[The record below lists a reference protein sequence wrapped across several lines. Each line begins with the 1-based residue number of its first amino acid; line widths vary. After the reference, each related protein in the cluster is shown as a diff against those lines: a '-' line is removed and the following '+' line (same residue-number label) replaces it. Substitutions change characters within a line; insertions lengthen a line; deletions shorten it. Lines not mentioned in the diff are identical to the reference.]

1 MKKIISNLLALCL
14 VLGFGS
20 TAGMEGGESLI
31 AESARAASGEAAPAE
46 AVGELEG
53 DFIENGVLNLA
64 AYNVS
69 GIPLIGNFQGSAYTT
84 TKERAKLIGQ
94 LLNTLDVD
102 FIGVEEDF
110 NGHKYL
116 AEQMTDYPYRSETS
130 GGVVIGQGLNIF
142 SDHKLYNI
150 NRVNWDVE
158 YGKLSGSSDA
168 LSNKGFIHSVM
179 ELKEGVYIN
188 VIVVHMD
195 AGYDLLSRYAR
206 ADNMRQ
212 LAKYINNNCDDGRA
226 LIVLGDFN
234 FKFKRRLSDD
244 MYNNLLLPTGLKD
257 IWAELYNNGI
267 YDVDD
272 ENFNLDDSRDTLDR
286 VLYRSGKYVTL
297 QPVERLSPSLV
308 GENGERYTDHLPM
321 VGKFNYYVSEY
332 ETDPGEL
339 NDTEDTDTAFVAAVK
354 ELFMTFVRIIQ
365 VLTGIFELPYLAAQ
379 GVAELVNDKMP

>member
-1 MKKIISNLLALCL
+1 MKKFISKLLAFCL

-20 TAGMEGGESLI
+20 TAGMDGESLV
-31 AESARAASGEAAPAE
+31 AESARAAGNTGPEE
-46 AVGELEG
+46 AVAPLEG
-53 DFIENGVLNLA
+53 DFVESGALDMA

-69 GIPLIGNFQGSAYTT
+69 GIPVVGNFQGTVYTNT
-84 TKERAKLIGQ
+84 NERARLIGG

-116 AEQMTDYPYRSETS
+116 AEQMTGYPYRSATS
-130 GGVVIGQGLNIF
+130 GGLAMGQGLNIF
-142 SDHKLYNI
+142 SPHRLCNI
-150 NRVNWDVE
+150 NRVNWDIE
-158 YGKLSGSSDA
+158 YGSISGSMDSLA
-168 LSNKGFIHSVM
+168 NKGFIHSVM

-195 AGYDLLSRYAR
+195 AGYDLISRYAR

-212 LAKYINNNCDDGRA
+212 LAKYINDNCDDGRA
-226 LIVLGDFN
+226 LVVLGDFN

-257 IWAELYNNGI
+257 LWAELYNGGL
-267 YDVDD
+267 YDIDD
-272 ENFNLDDSRDTLDR
+272 ENFNLDDDRDTLDR
-286 VLYRSGKYVTL
+286 VLYRSGTYVTL
-297 QPVERLSPSLV
+297 QPVSRISPDLA

-321 VGKFNYYVSEY
+321 VGKFNYYVNEY
-332 ETDPGEL
+332 ENDPGAL
-339 NDTEDTDTAFVAAVK
+339 DDTEETDTEFVAAVK

-365 VLTGIFELPYLAAQ
+365 VVAGLIELPYLAAQ
-379 GVAELVNDKMP
+379 GVAEIVNGKMP